1 MTNTDSNGAG
11 SKAFEAATAA
21 FHQAL
26 RVNDAESLFEHVGD
40 DVLLM
45 PPGEA
50 AVRGR
55 NAMRDWYTRF
65 LAQYRTSSLALF
77 DREVFVGDGWAV
89 ELGAYRWGL
98 IPPAGGDETLDRG
111 NYMQLWKRAADG
123 KWVFEREIWNS
134 SAAAD
139 ATE

>member
-1 MTNTDSNGAG
+1 MSNTESTGG
-11 SKAFEAATAA
+11 RREAFEAATAA

-26 RVNDAESLFEHVGD
+26 RVNDAEALFEHVGD

-55 NAMRDWYTRF
+55 NAMRDWYARF
-65 LAQYRTSSLALF
+65 LIQYRTSSLDLF

-98 IPPAGGDETLDRG
+98 VPPAGGDEVLDRG
-111 NYMQLWKRAADG
+111 SYMQLWRSAAGG

-134 SAAAD
+134 SAAA
-139 ATE
+139 E